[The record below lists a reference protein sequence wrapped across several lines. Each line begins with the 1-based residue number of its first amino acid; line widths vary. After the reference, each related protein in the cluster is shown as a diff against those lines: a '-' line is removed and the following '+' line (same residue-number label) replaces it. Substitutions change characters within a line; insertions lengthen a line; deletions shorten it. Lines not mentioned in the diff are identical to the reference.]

1 MIGWDWFV
9 LLLAGSEMR
18 PPLLC
23 TVWTSL
29 LDGLHGRV
37 WDGKKALLLSLRTL
51 CQSYPN
57 LIIVPQEPGQP
68 AVCKVVGNFGSFVQL
83 HALFDLVYFIVC

>member
-1 MIGWDWFV
+1 M
-9 LLLAGSEMR
+9 LLPAGSEMR

-23 TVWTSL
+23 MVLTSL

-51 CQSYPN
+51 CLSYPN
-57 LIIVPQEPGQP
+57 LIIVPQEAGQP
-68 AVCKVVGNFGSFVQL
+68 AVSKVGEKNFV
-83 HALFDLVYFIVC
+83 